1 MSPTLHKGGAGMVWE
16 FAIVLSV
23 AYTVTIASLG
33 VILWLT
39 RPKTPPTRRF
49 SEIHESAVEVREIL
63 LPTAAAAVL
72 GFFVSLAAST
82 VYDNFS
88 PKHDLT
94 LDVGTLNYLLIS
106 LVGALLAFAV
116 LAILLEKVRVT
127 ARDVT
132 RHPASINRAAGLL
145 LQGKEVADL
154 DAATLKGNLEA
165 WKRQRG
171 KSAAGVMLGRGASP
185 RLNAL
190 LQAHDRVLRTE
201 KLPRWFTF
209 RLFVAKAGD
218 FWWTGVVLLV
228 PLLLTSVLV
237 VVASLV
243 DGNGPGRELEAPGRL
258 AISLLCV
265 FVQLLAVLLYL
276 RWDAR
281 HFIRVYR
288 IDRIELNAAE
298 KRVAALKRKSDEAV
312 APRRGLAR
320 RLLDALRRP

>member
-1 MSPTLHKGGAGMVWE
+1 MMWE

-33 VILWLT
+33 VILWVT

-72 GFFVSLAAST
+72 GFFVSLAASA
-82 VYDNFS
+82 VYENFS
-88 PKHDLT
+88 PKHDVA
-94 LDVGTLNYLLIS
+94 LDVGALNYLLLS

-145 LQGKEVADL
+145 IHGKEIDDL
-154 DAATLKGNLEA
+154 DAATLGGNLEA

-171 KSAAGVMLGRGASP
+171 KSAAGVTLGRSASP

-190 LQAHDRVLRTE
+190 LRAHDRMLRTE
-201 KLPRWFTF
+201 KLPRWFAI
-209 RLFVAKAGD
+209 RLFAAKAGD

-228 PLLLTSVLV
+228 PLVLTSGLV
-237 VVASLV
+237 VATSLL
-243 DGNGPGRELEAPGRL
+243 GGSGPERELETQERL
-258 AISLLCV
+258 MISLLCV
-265 FVQLLAVLLYL
+265 VAQLLAVLLYL
-276 RWDAR
+276 RWDAK

-288 IDRIELNAAE
+288 IDRIELYAAE
-298 KRVAALKRKSDEAV
+298 KRVAALKRRPDLTSV
-312 APRRGLAR
+312 PQRGLAR
-320 RLLDALRRP
+320 RLFDALKGV